1 MISSVSLQQL
11 CQALIRSSIGTD
23 SMIKNLESDML
34 SSRFSA
40 VSTDT
45 RTLQKGD
52 LFIALRGDN
61 FDGHNYL
68 QQAQKLGA
76 CALVVEKECPEIKLA
91 QVLVSDTT
99 LALGCIAAINREKFI
114 GPLLA
119 ITGSCGK
126 TTVKE
131 MLVSVLSG
139 CGKVHATK
147 GNFNNHIGMPLTL
160 IDLAALDE
168 YAVIEM
174 GASGAGEIDY
184 LVGLAKPSVALVNN
198 VMAAH
203 VEGFGSIDSIAR
215 AKAEI
220 YHGLDE
226 SGIAIINLDDNYAS
240 DMICALSTQ
249 QHLTF
254 SLFNSS
260 ADVYAK
266 NIKECIGEGID
277 FTLCTPVGE
286 AYIHLSVLGQHN
298 LANALAASCCALSV
312 GANLQDITAGL
323 ENFKAVSGRL
333 NIEAGLHGCTVID
346 DSYNANPG
354 SVCAAIDAIKNI
366 PGEKILVLGDMAE
379 LGDEA
384 QASHAQVGRYAYD
397 AGLQAIYGV
406 GPLSKFSVEA
416 FGPHGKVFSRQSDL
430 IELLKNNVSDDTLIL
445 VKGSRSSRMDVVA
458 QALIHEN
465 SGVQR

>member
-1 MISSVSLQQL
+1 MISDISLQQL
-11 CQALIRSSIGTD
+11 SQEFFGSSIG
-23 SMIKNLESDML
+23 LESVSD
-34 SSRFSA
+34 SADRTVFSA
-40 VSTDT
+40 GFSSVSTDT
-45 RTLQKGD
+45 RTLQRGD
-52 LFIALRGDN
+52 LFIALRGDH

-68 QQAQKLGA
+68 EQAQALGA
-76 CALVVEKECPEIKLA
+76 CALVVEKEDPDINLA
-91 QVLVSDTT
+91 QILVTDTT
-99 LALGCIAAINREKFI
+99 LALGCIAALNRGKFT

-131 MLVSVLSG
+131 MVVSILSG

-160 IDLAALDE
+160 IDLAEHDE

-174 GASGAGEIDY
+174 GASSVGEIDY
-184 LVGLAKPSVALVNN
+184 LVRIAQPSVALVNN

-203 VEGFGSIDSIAR
+203 VEGFGSVDAIAR

-220 YHGLDE
+220 YHGLNE
-226 SGIAIINLDDNYAS
+226 SGIAIVNLDDEYAN
-240 DMICALSTQ
+240 DMICALALQ
-249 QHLTF
+249 PRLTF
-254 SLFNSS
+254 SLFDSNAS
-260 ADVYAK
+260 VYAK
-266 NIKECIGEGID
+266 NIKECIGEGVE
-277 FTLCTPVGE
+277 FTLCTPIGE
-286 AYIHLSVLGQHN
+286 GHIHLSVLGQHN
-298 LANALAASCCALSV
+298 LANALAASCCALAV
-312 GANLQDITAGL
+312 GSDLQNIIAGL
-323 ENFKAVSGRL
+323 EQFKAVSGRL
-333 NIEAGLHGCTVID
+333 NIETGLRGCTVID

-384 QASHAQVGRYAYD
+384 QASHTQVGRYACD
-397 AGLQAIYGV
+397 AGLQAVYGV
-406 GPLSKFSVEA
+406 GPLSKFSVDA
-416 FGPHGKVFSRQSDL
+416 FGMHGKVFSRQSDL
-430 IELLKNNVSDDTLIL
+430 IELLKNNVSGDTLIL

-458 QALIHEN
+458 QALIHEH